1 LFSDDIDW
9 ALIETHF
16 NEMLRIA
23 VSIKVG
29 VITASSILRRLG
41 TKSRKNQVYFAFRE
55 LGKVIRTMFML
66 EYVDDIE
73 VRKLI
78 QGATNKSEQF
88 NRFVKWVFFGGEG
101 IIAENLRH
109 EQQKLVKYSHLV
121 ANLII
126 LHTVNDMTRVV
137 GELES
142 EGMTLSEA
150 VLGGVSPY
158 RMGHI
163 NRFGD
168 YTVDTSRSSSR
179 TFEDWTIE
187 FESEQ

>member
-1 LFSDDIDW
+1 
-9 ALIETHF
+9 
-16 NEMLRIA
+16 
-23 VSIKVG
+23 
-29 VITASSILRRLG
+29 
-41 TKSRKNQVYFAFRE
+41 
-55 LGKVIRTMFML
+55 MFML

-142 EGMTLSEA
+142 EGMKLSEA